1 MISGNNEVVS
11 MDITQPTPRN
21 SWLTPGEICYLVQF
35 FTSRL
40 ADFGTQV
47 EVLFC
52 LHVLLYNY
60 CRTKHG
66 TTPAPIDARNV
77 NAIILSLS
85 EEVHTQ
91 SLSVNARRWVF
102 EILKLLLE
110 DYSSALADQDQDGS
124 AYVYCFIQ
132 AMDGEK
138 DPRNLVLCFDLVTD
152 ICRTLPTRV
161 YIRFSE
167 ELFEVTSCYFPIT
180 FQERKDDPHAVKRT
194 DLVTKLNSALGAC
207 PGLASHVVPF
217 LLDKLTASLVQTK
230 LDTLV
235 CLRHV
240 IRAYLERGWG
250 REIDVHNANEG
261 RIIQSVWSGVRQELM
276 TSTDQPVIDE
286 CLVSLRDIVLS
297 LSLHDT
303 NDMQHYFKYA
313 LLNPQQQHAFDWP
326 HASYLHFMLNA
337 LTKDC
342 HQQLKSFDSKVS
354 LLSAQVLHTAA
365 SAHFKSSTIIL
376 HHSIPWLMS
385 LYTTETDLDNK
396 LAIVNIIADFI
407 RFTSDVQLDS
417 TTSIQ
422 GLKGPHPLRV
432 FKDELFAL
440 LSSLSQSTE
449 SRQHSVALQALTH
462 LAVITDQPDTSH
474 TAQPLLLEQQTSLVI
489 TYLTAA
495 LTHHDTT
502 LRQLAR
508 KSLVQLA
515 SYSWLIAPLQQ
526 LCIQSLVHS
535 LNELTLASFKTQHVA
550 KDVSLIAEALT
561 DLSVTN
567 SVLYHAIINKLLA
580 MMYNVLQTTLSST
593 EAYCG
598 VEIVE
603 QLLDAILSCFNNLLP
618 IHRTAMKS
626 AGLSS
631 EWQLTESWSINVHHA
646 LLVLALHTAGQ
657 SGVSIALHESITRH
671 LLAIST
677 TLVSMLHDQLQVHD
691 TFVDQVLFQ
700 FYLQRNIPFL
710 HELLN
715 NVDELN
721 KQLPDLAALLQT
733 HPITLGAVTVTP
745 FLVELIAAVTCVVNK
760 QLTEQHLTL
769 CTQLLTALFDQ
780 TLAALSP
787 RTRQLLAI
795 AVASLFDKIP
805 LSASAAMDQFLTAR
819 LPQLLSTVQDASV
832 ALVTRESAVML
843 LIYVSVLSCI
853 VSIPLTHPHPLAV
866 VCRLHSPSTSARR
879 QVAECVV
886 DGVLAA
892 RDWSVAQ
899 SRSHTRALCSN
910 ELQRAVATRSR
921 DGNSTDRTVRAPIRA
936 QVLAAESRDH
946 IERDYAQ
953 QEAAV
958 PSEDLHLRGTDV
970 DERDD
975 EQSAEL
981 GESLQHCA
989 AGLVAAHVAAA
1000 RGCVAQRPQRHL
1012 ARAVQHAALHGHA
1025 AHSGHHDCGPLVG
1038 VALHRVA
1045 HLLAQH

>member
-1 MISGNNEVVS
+1 

-21 SWLTPGEICYLVQF
+21 SWLTAGEICYLVQF

-66 TTPAPIDARNV
+66 TTPAPIDPRNV

-138 DPRNLVLCFDLVTD
+138 DPRNLVLCFDLVAD

-167 ELFEVTSCYFPIT
+167 ELFEITSCYFPIT
-180 FQERKDDPHAVKRT
+180 FQERKDDPHAIKRT
-194 DLVTKLNSALGAC
+194 DLVTKLNAALGAC
-207 PGLASHVVPF
+207 PGLAAHVIPF

-250 REIDVHNANEG
+250 REIDAHNANEG
-261 RIIQSVWSGVRQELM
+261 RVIQSVWSGVRQELM
-276 TSTDQPVIDE
+276 TSTDQPVLDE
-286 CLVSLRDIVLS
+286 CLVSLRDMVLS

-303 NDMQHYFKYA
+303 NDLQHYFKYA
-313 LLNPQQQHAFDWP
+313 LLNAQQQHAFEWP
-326 HASYLHFMLNA
+326 HASYLQHMLSA
-337 LTKDC
+337 LIKDC

-365 SAHFKSSTIIL
+365 SAHFKASTIIL
-376 HHSIPWLMS
+376 HHSIPWLVS
-385 LYTTETDLDNK
+385 LYTAETDLNNK
-396 LAIVNIIADFI
+396 LAIVNILADFI

-417 TTSIQ
+417 ASSIQ
-422 GLKGPHPLRV
+422 ALKGPHPLRV

-440 LSSLSQSTE
+440 LSSLSQSPDT
-449 SRQHSVALQALTH
+449 RTQSVALQALTH
-462 LAVITDQPDTSH
+462 LAVLTDQPDTSH
-474 TAQPLLLEQQTSLVI
+474 TVTPLLLEQQTSHVI
-489 TYLTAA
+489 TSLTAA
-495 LTHHDTT
+495 LTHQDTA

-515 SYSWLIAPLQQ
+515 SYGWLIAPLQQ
-526 LCIQSLVHS
+526 LSIHSLVHA
-535 LNELTLASFKTQHVA
+535 LHDLIGASFKTQHVA
-550 KDVSLIAEALT
+550 KEMALIAEALT
-561 DLSVTN
+561 ELSVTN
-567 SVLYHAIINKLLA
+567 SVLYHTILNKLLA
-580 MMYNVLQTTLSST
+580 MTYSVLQTTLSTPESH
-593 EAYCG
+593 CG
-598 VEIVE
+598 VALVE

-646 LLVLALHTAGQ
+646 LLVLALHTATQ
-657 SGVSIALHESITRH
+657 SAALHESITRH

-677 TLVSMLHDQLQVHD
+677 TLVSMLHDQLAVHD

-700 FYLQRNIPFL
+700 FYLQRDVSFL
-710 HELLN
+710 HALLN
-715 NVDELN
+715 NGAELA
-721 KQLPDLAALLQT
+721 KHLPDWAALLTT
-733 HPITLGAVTVTP
+733 HPLTLGAVTVSP
-745 FLVELIAAVTCVVNK
+745 FIIEWIAAVTCVINK
-760 QLTEQHLTL
+760 QLTEQHLAP
-769 CTQLLTALFDQ
+769 CTQLLNALFDQ
-780 TLAALSP
+780 TLAAVSL

-805 LSASAAMDQFLTAR
+805 LSASAAMDQFLTQR
-819 LPQLLSTVQDASV
+819 LPQLLSTVQDSSA
-832 ALVTRESAVML
+832 ALVTRESAVLL
-843 LIYVSVLSCI
+843 LIYVSDSQLYIYCGAH
-853 VSIPLTHPHPLAV
+853 LTILTAV
-866 VCRLHSPSTSARR
+866 RGMYASSTHARR
-879 QVAECVV
+879 QVTECVV

-899 SRSHTRALCSN
+899 SRSQSRTVCSTQ
-910 ELQRAVATRSR
+910 LQCPAATRSR
-921 DGNSTDRTVRAPIRA
+921 DSDSTDRTARAPTQRRC

-946 IERDYAQ
+946 LERDHAQ
-953 QEAAV
+953 QEAAL
-958 PSEDLHLRGTDV
+958 PTEDLHL
-970 DERDD
+970 
-975 EQSAEL
+975 
-981 GESLQHCA
+981 
-989 AGLVAAHVAAA
+989 
-1000 RGCVAQRPQRHL
+1000 
-1012 ARAVQHAALHGHA
+1012 
-1025 AHSGHHDCGPLVG
+1025 
-1038 VALHRVA
+1038 
-1045 HLLAQH
+1045 